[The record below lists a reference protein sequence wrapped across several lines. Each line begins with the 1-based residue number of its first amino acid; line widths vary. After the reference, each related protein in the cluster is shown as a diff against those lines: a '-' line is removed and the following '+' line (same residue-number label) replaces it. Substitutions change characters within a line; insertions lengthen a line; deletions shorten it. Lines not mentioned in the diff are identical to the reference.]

1 MSPVPSPGGRS
12 RDPMV
17 PAAEDR
23 YNVRFSAG
31 IEFTEKVRRFAE
43 VLGIECP
50 QNHLEEILDQALEI
64 ALEKKDPQR
73 KLERRRERDAKKERL
88 REAKDSPRPGDA
100 EQGERA
106 TPRGENPQSSEP
118 AVPTPSRH
126 LPSEVRERVLERAGY
141 QCEYCGPDG
150 LRCSSRTG
158 LEIEHTKPFAVCR
171 SHDERYLRA
180 FCPAHNVHAARK
192 FYGRDLIR
200 RKIEAARRGGAFAR
214 VCGAS

>member
-1 MSPVPSPGGRS
+1 
-12 RDPMV
+12 MV

-31 IEFTEKVRRFAE
+31 IEFTEKVKRFAE

-73 KLERRRERDAKKERL
+73 RLERRRERDAKKERL

-100 EQGERA
+100 EQGWKTA
-106 TPRGENPQSSEP
+106 LRGEQTQSRESGSAAP
-118 AVPTPSRH
+118 RRPV
-126 LPSEVRERVLERAGY
+126 PSEVRERVLERAGY

-158 LEIEHTKPFAVCR
+158 LEIEHTKPFAVYR
-171 SHDERYLRA
+171 SHDERFLRA
-180 FCPAHNVHAARK
+180 FCPAHNLHAARK

-200 RKIEAARRGGAFAR
+200 RKIEAARRERTAPLP
-214 VCGAS
+214 CGAS